1 MKAKLFARTN
11 KTGSF
16 TIIAEYRHDD
26 LFERVSTGV
35 KIAAAGAW
43 DAEKEQIRL
52 SGNPLERDAIK
63 KQNLHILF
71 VRDNLNAQI
80 KTLFLA
86 KGNIYPTVPELRA
99 NKAATVAT
107 QVAAATPETP
117 LTEFLSTYL
126 ENRTGWAEMTR
137 KNFRTLLANIKA
149 FEKATKTTWRLS
161 TLDNA
166 EITKFQHWLLATF
179 NYKNSTAAK
188 RNRLLKQF
196 LTEYTAPNVAR
207 EKVKPLHKQMLSQP
221 VVLEKS
227 EIKAL
232 MELPYDK
239 ASRLGQVR
247 NMAILQIFTGLRYGD
262 LIRLQPHHIK
272 GKGEKEII
280 IREEK
285 TKQTRHVP
293 VFPQAQAVLDLYTD
307 TETDTF
313 TLPAISNQK
322 FNKYLAEIAASLEC
336 LQKEVMI
343 TTMERDTVVE
353 KWEAKHL
360 HIRSHSSR
368 RTFCSLLLG
377 MGYSIRETMT
387 LSGHK
392 SLAAF
397 QRYVG
402 KSEIRPNAI
411 ADFAARWEA

>member
-1 MKAKLFARTN
+1 MKAKLFARPN
-11 KTGSF
+11 KTGSC

-26 LFERVSTGV
+26 LFERVPTGV
-35 KIAAAGAW
+35 KVDAGAW

-52 SGNPLERDAIK
+52 SGNPLERDAIR

-80 KTLFLA
+80 KVLFLA
-86 KGNIYPTVPELRA
+86 KGNVYPSVTELRA
-99 NKAATVAT
+99 SKAATVAT
-107 QVAAATPETP
+107 QAAAATLETP
-117 LTEFLSTYL
+117 LTDLLSNYL
-126 ENRTGWAEMTR
+126 ETRTRWAETTR
-137 KNFRTLLANIKA
+137 KNFRTLHANIKA
-149 FEKATKTTWRLS
+149 FEKATKTTWLLS

-166 EITKFQHWLLATF
+166 EITKFQHWLLKTF

-196 LTEYTAPNVAR
+196 LTEHTAPNVAR

-221 VVLEKS
+221 VVLEKA

-232 MELPYDK
+232 LELPYDK

-262 LIRLQPHHIK
+262 LIRLQTHHIK
-272 GKGEKEII
+272 GKREKEIV

-285 TKQTRHVP
+285 TNQTRTIP

-307 TETDTF
+307 SETGALV
-313 TLPAISNQK
+313 LPAISNQK
-322 FNKYLAEIAASLEC
+322 FNKYLAEIVAGLEC
-336 LQKEVMI
+336 LQKEVLI

-353 KWEAKHL
+353 KWEPKHL

-377 MGYSIRETMT
+377 MDYSIRETMT

-402 KSEIRPNAI
+402 KSEIRPNAV
-411 ADFAARWEA
+411 ADFSARWNA